1 MTISDFSVKRPV
13 SIFMFALIL
22 IVMGLWSLS
31 TMKLDLLPDIEMPTL
46 TVITSYPGAAS
57 EEIERIVSE
66 PLEKGVG
73 AVTNLKSVH
82 SSSKE
87 NASVLTLEFESG
99 TDINIGA
106 QDVRDALDLVIS
118 NLPDEVNRPIIV
130 KMDMSQMP
138 VFVMGISG
146 IEDTIA
152 LKELVDDKVTDRL
165 KRLDGVGSVM
175 VIGGDEREIQVRM
188 NHIKMQELGISSNAI
203 ISSLSAQNLNL
214 PAGIIDEGQ
223 KEFML
228 RSIGEFNSIHDI
240 GSIIVGT
247 TSYGEPV
254 HLHDIAEVIDGKKE
268 SRSYMRI
275 DHTQGV
281 VLMISKQ
288 SSANTASVAKI
299 VKKELEQIEKELP
312 SNIVFYSVMDQGK
325 MVSTVIA
332 STASNALVGGLL
344 AVVFIFFFLH
354 GWRPTF
360 AISVAIP
367 LSVIAAFIPIKAAG
381 YSLNIMTLGGLA
393 LGVGMLVDNAV
404 VVIENIYRNME
415 IGKNRIEAAST
426 GASQVGTAIIASTF
440 TTVAVFLPMS
450 LSSGVAGQLSRGL
463 SLTVSFSLL
472 ASLIVALTVVPMI
485 ASKIF
490 KKQEERR
497 KIKKIKVNSQMQIIR
512 DKYGKILT
520 WSLKSRKIMLSILVL
535 IIIATVGAGW
545 RFVGMEFM
553 PKSDTGSITFNLE
566 LPVGSRLSETDLKA
580 SILEDI
586 ALSIPEVERVMMMVG
601 SSSESDGMMASFGPT
616 GSNQA
621 MAMIKLYDDD
631 QRTSKRS
638 DEEITNEIR
647 DRFPKAPGIK
657 LENQDMTSTSMMG
670 GASSAIDIKIFGKDL
685 DQTAAYALEIE
696 KAISAVDGV
705 VDVRS
710 SLEQGKPEISIQ
722 INREKAMRLGLPVA
736 VVAGQLRTL
745 TLGTV
750 STRLREKNGD
760 ETDIRVRL
768 REEDRL
774 TREAIESLTINLPM
788 GGTIPLNEVADFK
801 ESYGPIEIEHE
812 NQARLV
818 HVYANR
824 TERDLGSIVEDIS
837 IAIAPIVEKLPS
849 GYSYELGG
857 ENETMKNSFKDLA
870 LALIMAIIL
879 VYAIMAAL
887 FESITQ
893 PLVILVTLPLA
904 AVGVVWIFLITGSTL
919 SIVSFMGI
927 IILIGI
933 VVNNGIVLLDHV
945 NQLRRRENMEKHQA
959 LIQGG
964 KDRLRP
970 ILITAGTT
978 IIGMLPM
985 ALSTGQGASMKG
997 PMALTVVGGLITS
1010 TFFTL
1015 FYVPLF
1021 YSIADHISFKA
1032 TKKMTSVLHG
1042 PQEEV

>member
-1 MTISDFSVKRPV
+1 MTISEFSVKR
-13 SIFMFALIL
+13 SISILMFALIL

-73 AVTNLKSVH
+73 TVTNLKSV
-82 SSSKE
+82 SSISKE
-87 NASVLTLEFESG
+87 NVSLLTIEFESG
-99 TDINIGA
+99 TDTNVGA
-106 QDVRDALDLVIS
+106 QDVRDALDLVVS
-118 NLPDEVNRPIIV
+118 NLPDEINRPIIV
-130 KMDMSQMP
+130 KMNVSQMP
-138 VFVMGISG
+138 VLVIGISG
-146 IEDTIA
+146 IEETIT
-152 LKELVDDKVTDRL
+152 LKKLVDDKISDRL
-165 KRLDGVGSVM
+165 KRMDGVGSVM
-175 VIGGDEREIQVRM
+175 VLGGDEREIQVQM
-188 NHIKMQELGISSNAI
+188 NYLKMQELSISSNAI
-203 ISSLSAQNLNL
+203 ISSLRAQNLNL
-214 PAGIIDEGQ
+214 PAGIINEGQ
-223 KEFML
+223 REFLL
-228 RSIGEFNSIHDI
+228 RSIGEFDSISDI
-240 GSIIVGT
+240 ESIIVGS

-254 HLHDIAEVIDGKKE
+254 YLHNVAEVIDGKKE
-268 SRSYMRI
+268 SRSYMRT
-275 DHTQGV
+275 DREQGV
-281 VLMISKQ
+281 VLMVTKQ
-288 SSANTASVAKI
+288 SSANTVSVAKN
-299 VKKELEQIEKELP
+299 VKNELEKISKELP
-312 SNIVFYSVMDQGK
+312 SNIIFYPIMDQGK
-325 MVSTVIA
+325 EVSTVIS
-332 STASNALVGGLL
+332 STATNALVGGLL

-354 GWRPTF
+354 GWRPTL

-367 LSVIAAFIPIKAAG
+367 LSIIATFIPIKAAG

-415 IGKNRIEAAST
+415 TGKNRKDAAST
-426 GASQVGTAIIASTF
+426 GASQVGMAIIASTF

-485 ASKIF
+485 ASNIF
-490 KKQEERR
+490 KRQEERQT
-497 KIKKIKVNSQMQIIR
+497 IKKKNVKGPMHIIR
-512 DKYGKILT
+512 DKYGKILAWT
-520 WSLKSRKIMLSILVL
+520 LKSRRTMLSFLVL
-535 IIIATVGAGW
+535 IIITTVGAGW
-545 RFVGMEFM
+545 FFVGMEFM
-553 PKSDTGSITFNLE
+553 PKADTGTITFNLE
-566 LPVGSRLSETDLKA
+566 LPVGARLSETDLKA
-580 SILEDI
+580 GILEDI
-586 ALSIPEVERVMMMVG
+586 ALSIPEVERIMMMIG
-601 SSSESDGMMASFGPT
+601 SSPVMQMAAFGPE

-621 MAMIKLYDDD
+621 MAMIKLYDED
-631 QRTSKRS
+631 QRTRS
-638 DEEITNEIR
+638 AEEITNEIR
-647 DRFPKAPGIK
+647 DRFPESPGIK
-657 LENQDMTSTSMMG
+657 LENQDMASTSMMG
-670 GASSAIDIKIFGKDL
+670 GSSSAIDIKIFGKDL
-685 DQTAAYALEIE
+685 DRTGAYALEIE
-696 KAISAVDGV
+696 KAIRTVDGAVDV
-705 VDVRS
+705 HS
-710 SLEQGKPEISIQ
+710 SYEQGKPEISIQ
-722 INREKAMRLGLPVA
+722 INKEKAMRLGLPVA
-736 VVAGQLRTL
+736 VVAGQLRTF

-774 TREAIESLTINLPM
+774 TRVAIESLPITLPM
-788 GGTIPLNEVADFK
+788 GGTVPLKEVADFQ

-812 NQARLV
+812 DQTRLV

-824 TERDLGSIVEDIS
+824 TERNLGDIVTDIK
-837 IAIAPIVEKLPS
+837 IAIAPIVEKFPS

-857 ENETMKNSFKDLA
+857 EDETMKDSFKDLA
-870 LALIMAIIL
+870 LAMIMAIIL

-904 AVGVVWIFLITGSTL
+904 AIGVVWIFLITGSTL

-933 VVNNGIVLLDHV
+933 VVNNGIVLVDHV

-959 LIQGG
+959 LVQGG
-964 KDRLRP
+964 MDRLRP

-1021 YSIADHISFKA
+1021 YSIADHISYKT
-1032 TKKMTSVLHG
+1032 TKKMSSMLHG
-1042 PQEEV
+1042 SQEEA

>member
-1 MTISDFSVKRPV
+1 MTISEFSVKR
-13 SIFMFALIL
+13 SISILMFALIL

-46 TVITSYPGAAS
+46 TVVTSYPGAAS

-73 AVTNLKSVH
+73 TVTNLKSV
-82 SSSKE
+82 SSISKE
-87 NASVLTLEFESG
+87 NISLLTIEFISG
-99 TDINIGA
+99 TDTNVGA
-106 QDVRDALDLVIS
+106 QDVRDAMDLVVS

-130 KMDMSQMP
+130 KMDVSQMP
-138 VFVMGISG
+138 VLVIGISG

-152 LKELVDDKVTDRL
+152 LKNLVDDKISDRL
-165 KRLDGVGSVM
+165 KRMDGVGSVM
-175 VIGGDEREIQVRM
+175 VMGGDEREIQVQM
-188 NHIKMQELGISSNAI
+188 NHLKMQELGISSNAI
-203 ISSLSAQNLNL
+203 ISSLGAQNLNL

-223 KEFML
+223 REYLL
-228 RSIGEFNSIHDI
+228 RSIGEFDSISDI
-240 GSIIVGT
+240 ESIIVGS

-254 HLHDIAEVIDGKKE
+254 YLHNVAEVIDGKKE
-268 SRSYMRI
+268 SRSYMRT
-275 DHTQGV
+275 DREQGV
-281 VLMISKQ
+281 VLMVTKQ
-288 SSANTASVAKI
+288 SSANSVSVAKK
-299 VKKELEQIEKELP
+299 VKNELEKISKELP
-312 SNIVFYSVMDQGK
+312 SNIIFYPIMDQGK
-325 MVSTVIA
+325 EVSTVIA

-344 AVVFIFFFLH
+344 AVIFIFFFLH

-360 AISVAIP
+360 AIAVAIP
-367 LSVIAAFIPIKAAG
+367 LSVIATFIPIKAAG

-415 IGKNRIEAAST
+415 RGKNRKDAAST
-426 GASQVGTAIIASTF
+426 GASQVGMAIIASTF

-485 ASKIF
+485 ASNIF
-490 KKQEERR
+490 KRQEEQNYA
-497 KIKKIKVNSQMQIIR
+497 KKKNVKGPMQIIR
-512 DKYGKILT
+512 DKYGKILAWT
-520 WSLKSRKIMLSILVL
+520 LKSRKIMLSILVL

-545 RFVGMEFM
+545 FFVGMEFM
-553 PKSDTGSITFNLE
+553 PKADTGTITFNLE
-566 LPVGSRLSETDLKA
+566 LPVGARLSETDLKA
-580 SILEDI
+580 GILEDI
-586 ALSIPEVERVMMMVG
+586 ALSIPEVERIMMMVG
-601 SSSESDGMMASFGPT
+601 SSPDMQMAAFGPE

-621 MAMIKLYDDD
+621 MVMIKLFDED
-631 QRTSKRS
+631 QRTRS
-638 DEEITNEIR
+638 AEEITNEIR

-657 LENQDMTSTSMMG
+657 LENQDMASASMMG
-670 GASSAIDIKIFGKDL
+670 GSSSAIDIKIFGKDL
-685 DQTAAYALEIE
+685 DRTGAYALDIE
-696 KAISAVDGV
+696 KAIRTVEGAVDV
-705 VDVRS
+705 HS
-710 SLEQGKPEISIQ
+710 SYEQGKPEISIQ

-736 VVAGQLRTL
+736 VVAGQLRTF

-774 TREAIESLTINLPM
+774 TREAIESLPINLPM
-788 GGTIPLNEVADFK
+788 GGTVPLKEIADFQ

-812 NQARLV
+812 DQTRLV

-824 TERDLGSIVEDIS
+824 TERNLGDIVTDIK
-837 IAIAPIVEKLPS
+837 IAIAPIVEKFPS

-857 ENETMKNSFKDLA
+857 ENETMKDSFKDLA
-870 LALIMAIIL
+870 LAMIMAIIL

-904 AVGVVWIFLITGSTL
+904 AIGVVWIFLITGSTL

-933 VVNNGIVLLDHV
+933 VVNNGIVLVDHV
-945 NQLRRRENMEKHQA
+945 NQLRRQENMEKHQA
-959 LIQGG
+959 LVQGG
-964 KDRLRP
+964 MDRLRP

-1021 YSIADHISFKA
+1021 YSIADHISYKT
-1032 TKKMTSVLHG
+1032 TKKMTSMLHG
-1042 PQEEV
+1042 SQEEA